1 MANQSN
7 HVIRYRRKPKAAAI
21 IFAVII
27 VYIICFVVMYMSKS
41 KVQTYEVDMGSL
53 NTNESFTGIAVRE
66 EKVYNSS
73 YSGNINYY
81 QREGTKVKTE
91 DTIYTVDETG
101 RVADILSQYTVGGG
115 NSLSESALSTIKTTL
130 NNFKTDYDGS
140 DFSKIYDLKADL
152 NSTVLQALNENLM
165 ENLESIVESTG
176 SANLFQTVK
185 SDAGGVV
192 VYSIDGYEAVTEEK
206 ITAEMFDK
214 EKYTKNSLKSEQ
226 LTVSGNPAYKLVTS
240 ENWYVLIP
248 LDSEDISSNNLTAK
262 TSMTIKFKKD
272 NITATGDFSIIS
284 IDGNSYGKIS
294 LDKYMIR
301 YATDRFLDIE
311 LVTSGSSGL
320 KIPVSAAVEQEFY
333 TVPKE
338 YLTTGGNGS
347 DYGFITESYNDE
359 GQLVPSFV
367 KADIYKAA
375 DANVYVNKDAF
386 SAGTIIVKNDSTS
399 RFIIGPTEKLKGVY
413 CVNTGYTVFELIE
426 IVDENNEYY
435 IVKKGTPYGVSI
447 YDRIVLDASKYTE
460 NEMIY

>member
-347 DYGFITESYNDE
+347 DYGFVTESYNDE

-367 KADIYKAA
+367 KADIYKAT
-375 DANVYVNKDAF
+375 DTNVYVNKDAF

-399 RFIIGPTEKLKGVY
+399 RFIIDPTEKLKGVY

-435 IVKKGTPYGVSI
+435 IVKKGTHYGVSI

>member
-115 NSLSESALSTIKTTL
+115 NSLSESALRTIKTTL

-347 DYGFITESYNDE
+347 DYGFVTESYNDE

-367 KADIYKAA
+367 KADIYKAT
-375 DANVYVNKDAF
+375 DTNVYVNKDAF

>member
-1 MANQSN
+1 MANQNN

-41 KVQTYEVDMGSL
+41 KVQTYEVETGSL
-53 NTNESFTGIAVRE
+53 NTNEAFTGIAVRE

-81 QREGTKVKTE
+81 QREGTKVKTD

-101 RVADILSQYTVGGG
+101 RVADILSQYSVGGA
-115 NSLSESALSTIKTTL
+115 NSLSDQALSTIKITL

-176 SANLFQTVK
+176 SSNLFQTVK
-185 SDAGGVV
+185 SDTGGVV
-192 VYSIDGYEAVTEEK
+192 VYSIDGYETVTDETVTK
-206 ITAEMFDK
+206 EMFDK
-214 EKYTKNSLKSEQ
+214 TRYTKNSLKSES
-226 LTVSGNPAYKLVTS
+226 LVVSGNPTYKLVTS
-240 ENWYVLIP
+240 ENWYLLIP
-248 LDSEDISSNNLTAK
+248 LTSEDISRNNLTSK
-262 TSMTIKFKKD
+262 TAMTIKFKKD
-272 NITATGDFSIIS
+272 NITTTGAFSIVTVN
-284 IDGNSYGKIS
+284 GNSYGRIS

-311 LVTSGSSGL
+311 LVTSGFSGL

-333 TVPKE
+333 TIPKE
-338 YLTTGGNGS
+338 YLTTGGNDS
-347 DYGFITESYNDE
+347 DYGFITESYNSD
-359 GQLVPSFV
+359 GQLVPRFV
-367 KADIYKAA
+367 KADIYKL
-375 DANVYVNKDAF
+375 DDTYCYVNKSTF
-386 SAGTIIVKNDSTS
+386 NAGTVLVKSDSAS
-399 RFIIGPTEKLKGVY
+399 RFVAGQTEKLKGVY
-413 CVNTGYTVFELIE
+413 CVNTGYTVFELID
-426 IVDENNEYY
+426 IIDENKEYY
-435 IVKKGTPYGVSI
+435 IVKKGVAKGVSI